1 MVETAEQTLEFHRK
15 SRKARTVHDT
25 AAARRQ
31 THEAAPRTHRL
42 VCERH
47 RLIEEIKLVEEA
59 LK

>member
-1 MVETAEQTLEFHRK
+1 MVETAERMLEFHRK
-15 SRKARTVHDT
+15 SRKARTVDGT

-31 THEAAPRTHRL
+31 TDEAASRTHNL

-59 LK
+59 MK